1 MQIVYIPPKPSQYSV
16 DQATYTNVQKEL
28 HKVKSLKK
36 KTSLAC
42 ALVTLS
48 LTQINTYASDLNIDQ
63 FTSQVDAKGLQ
74 LLSLIQALGYWAA
87 ILFAGIDILKNLKKQ
102 DTPAIIAVVLKYVT
116 IYAILYALPWIF
128 DLIKTLF
135 VF

>member
-1 MQIVYIPPKPSQYSV
+1 MQIVYIPPKPSQYCV

-28 HKVKSLKK
+28 HKVRSLKK

-74 LLSLIQALGYWAA
+74 LLSLIQSLGYWAA